1 MAYNQVTASSLTPS
15 RPAPQAPTRQPSS
28 ASSYNSPSRSNTANS
43 FASTTAYAPSIAST
57 TTLNNNNNNQSPVVM
72 PASNTSYA
80 TSYSGI
86 GGSPAVGGFPGH
98 MQRNSELGGGGRA
111 GGGDGMGGQGLSGA
125 GIVRSGTV
133 GFKEDAFANWLW
145 REKYL
150 ILREQTLAVHKN
162 EVRRFL
168 LLLFV
173 LIVGDRY
180 QSRAVG
186 SRASMFAVILN
197 EVYLSFLHSFAG
209 NVAVMSGLPF
219 VPSADVSCHP
229 SQPASPTSHRITH
242 PVTHPAS
249 QSNITHILT
258 AAITH
263 HTAVAGVTYPLA
275 LQVHPVSSSSLI
287 TRRVVFLVPALIRVL
302 EFISGEWVRECVETV
317 CMIRWRSSRMCRGL
331 EFICFTRVRFGMGCP
346 SCFRQVEA
354 RTIEQSRSGNENRKQ
369 KETPPTL

>member
-28 ASSYNSPSRSNTANS
+28 ASSYNSPSRSNTASS
-43 FASTTAYAPSIAST
+43 FASTTAYAPSIASI

-186 SRASMFAVILN
+186 SRASVFAVILN
-197 EVYLSFLHSFAG
+197 EVYLSFVHLFAG
-209 NVAVMSGLPF
+209 NVALLSGLPF

-229 SQPASPTSHRITH
+229 SHPAQHHITHSATH
-242 PVTHPAS
+242 PVKHYTH
-249 QSNITHILT
+249 THSG
-258 AAITH
+258 H
-263 HTAVAGVTYPLA
+263 HTSHGRGGGHLSPCITSSPRFVPYYASRSLFLPLFE
-275 LQVHPVSSSSLI
+275 LSSSFVLLEVISDGPVS
-287 TRRVVFLVPALIRVL
+287 
-302 EFISGEWVRECVETV
+302 VETV
-317 CMIRWRSSRMCRGL
+317 CMIRWSSSRMCRGL
-331 EFICFTRVRFGMGCP
+331 EFICFTRVRFGMG
-346 SCFRQVEA
+346 
-354 RTIEQSRSGNENRKQ
+354 G
-369 KETPPTL
+369 